1 MPVRSLKHEKQV
13 GLPELL
19 QRNRAALKW
28 KWFYLLLKI
37 IST

>member
-13 GLPELL
+13 PELL

-28 KWFYLLLKI
+28 KWFFRAYYWRL
-37 IST
+37 